1 MAPVIRF
8 GVIGTSWWADL
19 THLPMLKAD
28 PRVALNALCGRNR
41 ERADEMARKYGFER
55 VNTDYRDM
63 IDRGDL
69 DAIVISAPD
78 DQHYQMV
85 MDALEAGLHV
95 VCEKPLALNAAD
107 AKAMYEKAEQKGLR
121 HMAFFTWRWMPQYR
135 YARELVEDGAIGR
148 LYHAAFRFSLGLGR
162 NPQYGWRFD
171 RARSNGVL
179 GDFGSHMF
187 DMARYLA
194 GDITGV
200 SALIAAHAPHNDADG
215 RPMVAA
221 NDSSA
226 ALVQFSSGAHGMVD
240 VSYLARLDKSYPEQQ
255 VVLHGEAGSLVIEL
269 SLSGG
274 LRLRYAKGDD
284 PLQDLA
290 VPAAY
295 LQGIDAAQPFL
306 SSLVPMFAQQPIGCR
321 LFVDEILKGRTV
333 APSFYDGWKA
343 QQIVDAA
350 LASHQ
355 SGQWTTVG
363 EG

>member
-1 MAPVIRF
+1 
-8 GVIGTSWWADL
+8 
-19 THLPMLKAD
+19 
-28 PRVALNALCGRNR
+28 
-41 ERADEMARKYGFER
+41 
-55 VNTDYRDM
+55 
-63 IDRGDL
+63 
-69 DAIVISAPD
+69 
-78 DQHYQMV
+78 
-85 MDALEAGLHV
+85 
-95 VCEKPLALNAAD
+95 
-107 AKAMYEKAEQKGLR
+107 
-121 HMAFFTWRWMPQYR
+121 
-135 YARELVEDGAIGR
+135 
-148 LYHAAFRFSLGLGR
+148 
-162 NPQYGWRFD
+162 
-171 RARSNGVL
+171 
-179 GDFGSHMF
+179 MF

-194 GDITGV
+194 GDITRV
-200 SALIAAHAPHNDADG
+200 NALIAAHAPHNDADG
-215 RPMVAA
+215 RPMEAA

-226 ALVQFSSGAHGMVD
+226 ALVQFSSGAHGTVD

-284 PLQDLA
+284 PIQDLA

-321 LFVDEILKGRTV
+321 LFVDEILEGRTV

-355 SGQWTTVG
+355 SGQWTAVE

>member
-148 LYHAAFRFSLGLGR
+148 LYHAAFRFSLGLG
-162 NPQYGWRFD
+162 
-171 RARSNGVL
+171 ATRSTD
-179 GDFGSHMF
+179 GDS
-187 DMARYLA
+187 
-194 GDITGV
+194 T
-200 SALIAAHAPHNDADG
+200 APA
-215 RPMVAA
+215 PTV
-221 NDSSA
+221 SSA
-226 ALVQFSSGAHGMVD
+226 T
-240 VSYLARLDKSYPEQQ
+240 LARTCSTWHVTLPATLRASTR
-255 VVLHGEAGSLVIEL
+255 L
-269 SLSGG
+269 SLCMRRTMMRMAAQWSRRTIP
-274 LRLRYAKGDD
+274 LR
-284 PLQDLA
+284 PLSSS
-290 VPAAY
+290 PAAPTAWSTSAI
-295 LQGIDAAQPFL
+295 LPASTSHIRNNKWSSMAKQVRWSL
-306 SSLVPMFAQQPIGCR
+306 SSACP
-321 LFVDEILKGRTV
+321 
-333 APSFYDGWKA
+333 
-343 QQIVDAA
+343 AA
-350 LASHQ
+350 CACGTPRVTIHFKIWRYPQRISRALMLRSRF
-355 SGQWTTVG
+355 
-363 EG
+363 